1 MDFLTRLELDSPWT
15 QSEQVVV
22 DHILANPESVLATT
36 PKQLAQTCYVS
47 TSSLYRLL
55 SKLGLDGFSTLQA
68 EISKSLLHRE
78 KEKADVDK
86 NFPFSHM
93 QTHYEIIEQLK
104 ADYDSTLASQKNL
117 FDLYSLYE
125 ACKAMRNA
133 KTIDLYTSAGNLG
146 FFKNFQFQL
155 REIGVNIHMAENDYE
170 QTLMAASAGPDH
182 LAIVLTM
189 EGRSSTIPAIA
200 YALEQS
206 RTPVILLSAP
216 GYESVFQNVKAH
228 LWIDHNEHHYRKI
241 SSFAT
246 RMSLLYTLDVLYAI
260 YFQTSYEE
268 NLDKKFLFYHRLNP
282 TIDD

>member
-22 DHILANPESVLATT
+22 NHILANPESVLATT

-133 KTIDLYTSAGNLG
+133 KAIDLYTSAGNLG

-155 REIGVNIHMAENDYE
+155 REIGVNVHMAENDYE

-206 RTPVILLSAP
+206 RTPVILLSARIRKRLSKC
-216 GYESVFQNVKAH
+216 ESAFMDRPQRAPLPQDFLVRDKNEPVVHARRLVRH
-228 LWIDHNEHHYRKI
+228 LLSNKLRGK
-241 SSFAT
+241 
-246 RMSLLYTLDVLYAI
+246 
-260 YFQTSYEE
+260 
-268 NLDKKFLFYHRLNP
+268 P
-282 TIDD
+282 

>member
-1 MDFLTRLELDSPWT
+1 
-15 QSEQVVV
+15 
-22 DHILANPESVLATT
+22 
-36 PKQLAQTCYVS
+36 
-47 TSSLYRLL
+47 
-55 SKLGLDGFSTLQA
+55 
-68 EISKSLLHRE
+68 
-78 KEKADVDK
+78 
-86 NFPFSHM
+86 
-93 QTHYEIIEQLK
+93 
-104 ADYDSTLASQKNL
+104 
-117 FDLYSLYE
+117 
-125 ACKAMRNA
+125 MRNA
-133 KTIDLYTSAGNLG
+133 KAIDLYTSAGNLG

-155 REIGVNIHMAENDYE
+155 REIGVNVHMAENDYE

-268 NLDKKFLFYHRLNP
+268 NLDKKFLYYHRLNP